1 MSDNFLLNMGAGTT
15 DADDVDTADV
25 EQTPEATFDL
35 TSDSADTDD
44 EDGEGEEVVESPF
57 ARPGQ
62 WYVVHTQSG
71 YEKKVQLNL
80 NTRIQ
85 SMNMDDR
92 IYEVVIPMEDAVEFK
107 KGQKQVVQRKVFPGY
122 LLVRCE
128 MDDEAW
134 FCIRNT
140 PGVTGFVG
148 QSHKGQKPTPL
159 SRREVETFLSAKGD
173 GKAAPKRKTPKLEY
187 EVGES
192 VRVKEGPFAD
202 FTGTIDDINVDHMK
216 LKVLV
221 NIFGRETIVEMDFSQ
236 VAKL

>member
-1 MSDNFLLNMGAGTT
+1 MSDNFLLNMGKSSEGDVLD
-15 DADDVDTADV
+15 DAVATEVVDAS
-25 EQTPEATFDL
+25 FDL
-35 TSDSADTDD
+35 TTSETNNDA
-44 EDGEGEEVVESPF
+44 EVVEAEVESIF
-57 ARPGQ
+57 SKPGQ
-62 WYVVHTQSG
+62 WYVVHSQSG
-71 YEKKVQLNL
+71 YEKKVELNL
-80 NTRIQ
+80 KSRIL
-85 SMNMDDR
+85 SMQMEHR

-107 KGQKQVVQRKVFPGY
+107 KGQKQIVQRKVFPGY

-128 MDDEAW
+128 MDDESW

-140 PGVTGFVG
+140 PGITGFVG

-173 GKAAPKRKTPKLEY
+173 GKAAPKRKSPKLEH

-202 FTGTIDDINVDHMK
+202 FTGVIDDINVDHMK

>member
-1 MSDNFLLNMGAGTT
+1 MSDNFLLNMGGSSAESNVVDETT
-15 DADDVDTADV
+15 PDAS
-25 EQTPEATFDL
+25 FDL
-35 TSDSADTDD
+35 TTTDENVDADESTDEVEVDSPY
-44 EDGEGEEVVESPF
+44 S
-57 ARPGQ
+57 RPGQ

-92 IYEVVIPMEDAVEFK
+92 IYEVIIPMEDAVEFK
-107 KGQKQVVQRKVFPGY
+107 KGQKQIVQRKVFPGY

-128 MDDEAW
+128 MSDESW

-159 SRREVETFLSAKGD
+159 SRREVDTFLSAKGD
-173 GKAAPKRKTPKLEY
+173 GKAAQKRKTPKLEY

-202 FTGTIDDINVDHMK
+202 FTGTVDDINVDHMK

-221 NIFGRETIVEMDFSQ
+221 NIFGRETVVEMDFSQ